1 MTDNAYCCSDVL
13 WRKLPEEISF
23 KYCYGETER
32 KKYEKTYN

>member
-1 MTDNAYCCSDVL
+1 MTDNTSEQQYAL